1 MAFLRSSAERRATT
15 REPLNAR
22 GVLVAPGVEMICL
35 IRDQSEG
42 GFRLRLDRALSLPR
56 QVVLVDIAAGT
67 ACEAEVAWSKGVEA
81 GLRCTGRA
89 ASLKG
94 LVPARLATARQ
105 AWIRAGGR

>member
-1 MAFLRSSAERRATT
+1 MFLRSSAERRAAA
-15 REPLNAR
+15 RVPVNLR

-42 GFRLRLDRALSLPR
+42 GFRLRMDRALSLPR

-81 GLRCTGRA
+81 GLRCTGR
-89 ASLKG
+89 SLSLRG
-94 LVPARLATARQ
+94 LVPARLTPARD
-105 AWIRAGGR
+105 AWLRAGGR